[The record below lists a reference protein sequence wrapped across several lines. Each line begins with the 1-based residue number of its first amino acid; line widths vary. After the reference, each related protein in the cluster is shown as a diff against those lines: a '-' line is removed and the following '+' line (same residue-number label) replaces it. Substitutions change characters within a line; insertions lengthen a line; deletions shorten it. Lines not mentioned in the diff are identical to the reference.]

1 MSADDPGSITRWLD
15 GLKAGQ
21 PAAADAIWRR
31 YYQRVVA
38 VARRRLQSSPHQ
50 AVEDGE
56 DVAMSVFEGLC
67 AGAAQGQFD
76 RLRDRTELWQLL
88 AAIAA
93 RKVLHHRR
101 RHGCRKRGGQA
112 ALAPASARDNGNGDA
127 DADADI
133 LALIADKEPPPEV
146 AAILREQL
154 QELLDSLPDAIHRR
168 IAEWRIEGVTNAQIA
183 QNLGCAVRTVERKV
197 ENIRLAWEQ
206 ISEESDP

>member
-1 MSADDPGSITRWLD
+1 MSADDPGSITRWLE

-21 PAAADAIWRR
+21 PDAADAIWRR

-38 VARRRLQSSPHQ
+38 VARRATPVIASP
-50 AVEDGE
+50 GRR
-56 DVAMSVFEGLC
+56 GLRGRGPRYRVQGLY
-67 AGAAQGQFD
+67 AGAARGQFD

-93 RKVLHHRR
+93 KKALHHRR
-101 RHGCRKRGGQA
+101 WHGRLKRGG
-112 ALAPASARDNGNGDA
+112 PVARIPDSNRDVGDA
-127 DADADI
+127 DADP
-133 LALIADKEPPPEV
+133 LALIADKEPTPEV

-154 QELLDSLPDAIHRR
+154 QELLQALPDAIHRQ

-197 ENIRLAWEQ
+197 ENIRLTWEQ
-206 ISEESDP
+206 ICEEAEP